1 MNIHHFPA
9 HRRFRSLGS
18 RIIVFSTK
26 RSGGILLLD
35 GRRIHI
41 GADKDIGVDKS
52 TVRFVR
58 EKAPIRAGSFSD
70 PGRNFFYSR
79 GFFFVVWLLE
89 IAIFFEATR
98 KN

>member
-1 MNIHHFPA
+1 M
-9 HRRFRSLGS
+9 
-18 RIIVFSTK
+18 FSTK

-70 PGRNFFYSR
+70 PGRIFFYSR
-79 GFFFVVWLLE
+79 GFIFVVGLLE
-89 IAIFFEATR
+89 IAIFFEAIR
-98 KN
+98 KKLKNCQSYILLVLVFFATFV